1 MDIKVNFEAQSSQ
14 YFSFFILE
22 GKKIERKT
30 CTEFIVIIKINVA
43 KWGFYFLMH
52 AGYYEREISY
62 MWP

>member
-43 KWGFYFLMH
+43 K
-52 AGYYEREISY
+52 
-62 MWP
+62 